1 MWRQVRQSCTW
12 WQGQLTYHQH
22 HATPSCDYTPAQRQ
36 LTARGVLWT
45 TDRAPDQ
52 SWTLAPPP
60 HSNSLQARGV
70 TCLAAGGTSQATHY
84 CRRCRLSSQV
94 ALTLAGSAALHTHV
108 KQQFLG
114 MDTDSGNQSH
124 STSSTAAA
132 YQEPPPCSMLSM
144 QESWVTWTALQPL
157 RPARWPEVSAVVLLC
172 TRTSTTP
179 HTS

>member
-1 MWRQVRQSCTW
+1 LHVGAGAADLPSAPCNPFMRLHTSAAAADSMWRAV
-12 WQGQLTYHQH
+12 
-22 HATPSCDYTPAQRQ
+22 D
-36 LTARGVLWT
+36 

-70 TCLAAGGTSQATHY
+70 TCLAAGGTSHATHY